1 MLHALLRKGGGR
13 LVVEDSQG
21 FVQMDCYSSKGR
33 QEHLRNNTSVG
44 SLGKYVQEC
53 GLASTRYA
61 LVWSEE
67 TKPQG
72 HQHTINA
79 VTVPGETQPLSP

>member
-1 MLHALLRKGGGR
+1 MDVLLLSIAKVSCKCTATRAGVDKNISG
-13 LVVEDSQG
+13 
-21 FVQMDCYSSKGR
+21 
-33 QEHLRNNTSVG
+33 NNASVG
-44 SLGKYVQEC
+44 SIGKYVQEC

-72 HQHTINA
+72 HQRTINA
-79 VTVPGETQPLSP
+79 VTVPGETQPSKP